1 MKKNRFPKLK
11 SKHYLVIMTIIA
23 LGFIITSL
31 ASDKVA
37 YPIRAVAGYIIT
49 PFQNGIND
57 IGNFLTD
64 TAAGW
69 QDVRELAAENKELKQ
84 QIDTLTEQNNQL
96 LQAQKELARLE
107 ELYRLDEAYSDYP
120 KVAAQVISKD
130 PGNWYSTFVIDKGT
144 ADGISVDMNVIGQ
157 GGLIGIVTETG
168 SNWAQV
174 RSIIDDES
182 NVSVMLSKSSETFMI
197 SGSLLEKNNGR
208 LNFFQL
214 NDTDEAARAGDA
226 VVTSHISS
234 KFLPGILVG
243 YISDISLDANKLTKS
258 GTLVPVADFTDLREV
273 LVITE
278 LKQTK
283 ENS

>member
-1 MKKNRFPKLK
+1 MKKRFDLNLK
-11 SKHYLVIMTIIA
+11 SKHYLVIMTIICIGLIA
-23 LGFIITSL
+23 TSL
-31 ASDKVA
+31 SSNLVA
-37 YPIRAVAGYIIT
+37 APIRMVAGYFIT

-57 IGNFLTD
+57 IGNILTD
-64 TAAGW
+64 KAAGM
-69 QDVRELAAENKELKQ
+69 QDIRDLAAENKELKL

-107 ELYRLDEAYSDYP
+107 ELYKLDEAYSDYP
-120 KVAAQVISKD
+120 KVAAEVISKD
-130 PGNWYSTFVIDKGT
+130 PGNWYSSFVINKGS
-144 ADGISVDMNVIGQ
+144 ADGIKVDMNVIGQ

-168 SNWAQV
+168 SNWAEV
-174 RSIIDDES
+174 RAIIDDGS
-182 NVSVMLSKSSETFMI
+182 NVSVMLSKSSETFMV
-197 SGSLLEKNNGR
+197 SGSLLNKGR
-208 LNFFQL
+208 GKLNYFQL
-214 NDTDEAARAGDA
+214 SDNDNMAKEGDA

-243 YISDISLDANKLTKS
+243 YISEITEDANKLTKS
-258 GTLVPVADFTDLREV
+258 GTIVPVADFTDLREV